1 MWCSL
6 CHRIVIG
13 LKPNSRDVGQ
23 LVIDEENRLSMAGEI
38 SA

>member
-6 CHRIVIG
+6 SHRIVIG

-23 LVIDEENRLSMAGEI
+23 LVIDEENRLSMVGEI